1 MSKQTLALHVAHDKK
16 LRRAMLPIEH
26 LEASAMYELTRSK
39 KHLSA
44 AALHIFELLRR
55 A

>member
-1 MSKQTLALHVAHDKK
+1 MSKQTLVHLGYDKK
-16 LRRAMLPIEH
+16 LRRAMQPIEH
-26 LEASAMYELTRSK
+26 LEAGAMHELTRSK

-44 AALHIFELLRR
+44 AALHVFELLHR